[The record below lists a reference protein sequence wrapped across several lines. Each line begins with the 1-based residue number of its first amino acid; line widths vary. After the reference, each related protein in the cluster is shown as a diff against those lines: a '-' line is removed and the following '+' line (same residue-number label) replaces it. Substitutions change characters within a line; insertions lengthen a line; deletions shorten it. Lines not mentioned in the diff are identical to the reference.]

1 MKRRGVEFSLMKA
14 QPGLWKWRFQIGET
28 IVSGSTE
35 TKLMGLAVR
44 RVQQRIDRELNL
56 LHRARDPAAGPTDEP
71 AGLASAKPGQR
82 PAP

>member
-1 MKRRGVEFSLMKA
+1 
-14 QPGLWKWRFQIGET
+14 
-28 IVSGSTE
+28 
-35 TKLMGLAVR
+35 MGLAVR

>member
-14 QPGLWKWRFQIGET
+14 QPDLWKWRFQIGET

-44 RVQQRIDRELNL
+44 RVQQRIDRELK
-56 LHRARDPAAGPTDEP
+56 LHRAREPAAGPADQP

-82 PAP
+82 PEP